1 MESFTLAA
9 IALALVSKATE
20 KVGETLG
27 EGAIASTKRLLALL
41 RRRPDTM
48 KRLEAAGSS
57 AGEPDVI
64 EAEILEEAAAADPE
78 IRAAVEETATAV
90 REDRQ
95 SLQNV
100 TKLAEKIGV
109 VNLGTVINPKYDIS
123 I

>member
-27 EGAIASTKRLLALL
+27 EGAIASTKRLLTLL
-41 RRRPDTM
+41 RRRPDM
-48 KRLEAAGSS
+48 RKRLEAASSS
-57 AGEPDVI
+57 AAEPNIIDV
-64 EAEILEEAAAADPE
+64 EILKEAAADPE
-78 IRAAVEETATAV
+78 IKAAVEETAAAV
-90 REDRQ
+90 KADQE
-95 SLQNV
+95 SFQNV

-109 VNLGTVINPKYDIS
+109 VNLGTVQNQTNNIS

>member
-27 EGAIASTKRLLALL
+27 EGAIASTKRLLTLL
-41 RRRPDTM
+41 RRRPDM
-48 KRLEAAGSS
+48 RKRLEAASSS
-57 AGEPDVI
+57 AAEPNIIDV
-64 EAEILEEAAAADPE
+64 EILKEAAADPE
-78 IRAAVEETATAV
+78 IKAAVEETAAAV
-90 REDRQ
+90 KADQE
-95 SLQNV
+95 SFQNV

-109 VNLGTVINPKYDIS
+109 ANFGTVNNPTYNIS

>member
-27 EGAIASTKRLLALL
+27 EGAIASTKRLLTLL

-48 KRLEAAGSS
+48 KRLEAASSS
-57 AGEPDVI
+57 AAEPNIIDV
-64 EAEILEEAAAADPE
+64 EILKEAAADPE
-78 IRAAVEETATAV
+78 IKAAVEETAAAV
-90 REDRQ
+90 KADQE
-95 SLQNV
+95 SFQNV

-109 VNLGTVINPKYDIS
+109 ANFGTVNNPTYNIS